1 MDLKLID
8 NNDGCRLVIGGRVTQ
23 EHSARLEAGII
34 DTMRRYARV
43 EVDLAGVNEIDRF
56 GIRLIGLMQKLGGR
70 EVRIVAA
77 SEAFQSAA
85 DQRKLTPR
93 SAGQLH

>member
-1 MDLKLID
+1 MDLTLID

-23 EHSARLEAGII
+23 ENSARLEAGII

-43 EVDLAGVNEIDRF
+43 DVDLAGVHEIDRV
-56 GIRLIGLMQKLGGR
+56 GMRLIGLMQRLGGQ

-77 SEAFQSAA
+77 SEAFQTAA
-85 DQRKLTPR
+85 DQRLPTPR
-93 SAGQLH
+93 GAGQLH